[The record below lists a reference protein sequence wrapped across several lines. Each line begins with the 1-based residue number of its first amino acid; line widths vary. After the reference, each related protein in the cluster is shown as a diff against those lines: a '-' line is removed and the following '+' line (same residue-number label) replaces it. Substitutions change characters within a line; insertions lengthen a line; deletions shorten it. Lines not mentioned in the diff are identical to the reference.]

1 LALKHWKNYGLK
13 SMATFQKNIPIYKKN
28 SFTMKRKTGRNIF
41 LLFIA
46 IVAIAIIIGY
56 RLWNEPHRN
65 IKNATGVKTTAS
77 ALYSDLTKDS
87 VTMKSKFV
95 NKIVEVSGEV
105 KQVFKNQN
113 SQQIILL
120 KTNLEDG
127 SVNCTMEENINNIK
141 PGDKVVIKGICSGYI
156 GGDLDL
162 DLPGDVFL
170 TRCYHST

>member
-1 LALKHWKNYGLK
+1 
-13 SMATFQKNIPIYKKN
+13 MATFQKNIPIYKKN

-46 IVAIAIIIGY
+46 IIVIAIIIGY

-65 IKNATGVKTTAS
+65 IKNATGAKTTATV
-77 ALYSDLTKDS
+77 LYSNLTKDS
-87 VTMKSKFV
+87 ANMKSKFI
-95 NKIVEVSGEV
+95 NRIVIVSGEV

-120 KTNLEDG
+120 KTNLEGG
-127 SVNCTMEENINNIK
+127 SINCTMEENINNIK

-170 TRCYHST
+170 IRCYRSV